1 MVFSVH
7 YEWGAARVRPL
18 PDIPKGE
25 AVERYLSV
33 ISVHPTDLALDKNLM
48 DQGNICWDKL

>member
-18 PDIPKGE
+18 PDIPNGE

-33 ISVHPTDLALDKNLM
+33 ISGHPTDLALGKNLM
-48 DQGNICWDKL
+48 DQSNIC